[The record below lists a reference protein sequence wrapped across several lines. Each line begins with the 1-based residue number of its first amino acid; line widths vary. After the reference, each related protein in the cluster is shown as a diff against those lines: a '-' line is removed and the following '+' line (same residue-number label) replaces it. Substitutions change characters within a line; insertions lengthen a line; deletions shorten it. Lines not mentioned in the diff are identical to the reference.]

1 MGALKREVSP
11 WRMRWVVLALVVGLL
26 ALLLRAVDLQIL
38 NQDFLRGQGDA
49 RQLRVIEER
58 ASRGMIL
65 DRNGEP
71 LAISGPVTTV
81 WAHPPTLLRSIDRLE
96 ELADMLGL
104 DPLPLTEQVISRA
117 SAAREFMYIRRHL
130 TPEHAQRVGA
140 LGIPGVA
147 LLPEFR
153 RYYPQGEAVSHL
165 VGIADIDERGQEG
178 MEKAFDGWLSG
189 EDGRKKVLQDRRGQH
204 IRDIARIRPA
214 RDGNDLYLTIDQR
227 LQYLAYRELKAAV
240 IRHDAIGGSAILID
254 ARTGDILALVNQP
267 GFNPNNRAAIVPGQ
281 MRNRAVTDVFE
292 PGSLIKPFTVAAA
305 LDSGTV
311 GTDAVF
317 DTAPGTMRVGRHT
330 VRDIRNF
337 GRLDLAQ
344 ALARSSNVAATRLVM
359 ETPTEAFWSMLFR
372 AGFGSGSGVG
382 FPGEVSG
389 TLREFTSWRPVERAT
404 MGYGYGLSA
413 TMLQLASAYTAFAN
427 DGHRVPLRIVETAD
441 DARASEPVMSAP
453 TARALLLMME
463 QVTGATGTA
472 RTAAV
477 PGYRIAGKTGTAHKA
492 QQNGY
497 DRSRYISTF
506 AGIAPV
512 SDPRLVMVVMIDEPR
527 AGQFYG
533 GAVAAPLFGTV
544 MESALRLLKVPPDR
558 QDVPRLQA
566 ASARGEGA
574 T

>member
-11 WRMRWVVLALVVGLL
+11 WRMRWVVVALSLGLM

-38 NQDFLRGQGDA
+38 NQDFLRGEGDS

-58 ASRGMIL
+58 ATRGMIL

-81 WAHPPTLLRSIDRLE
+81 WAHPPTLLRSMDRLD
-96 ELADMLGL
+96 ELAETLGVDSVQL
-104 DPLPLTEQVISRA
+104 EQQVNGRA
-117 SAAREFMYIRRHL
+117 SREFMYLRRHL
-130 TPEHAQRVGA
+130 TPEHAQQVQA

-147 LLPEFR
+147 FLREFR

-178 MEKAFDGWLSG
+178 MEKVFDGWLSG
-189 EDGRKKVLQDRRGQH
+189 EDGRKRVLQDRRGQH
-204 IRDIARIRPA
+204 IRDIAMIRPA
-214 RDGNDLYLTIDQR
+214 RNGHDLQLTIDQR

-240 IRHDAIGGSAILID
+240 LRHDAIGGSAIVVD

-267 GFNPNNRAAIVPGQ
+267 GFNPNNRTAIIPGQ
-281 MRNRAVTDVFE
+281 MRNRAATDVFE

-337 GRLDLAQ
+337 GRLDLAE

-359 ETPTEAFWSMLFR
+359 DTPPEAFWSVLFR
-372 AGFGSGSGVG
+372 AGFGSASGVG
-382 FPGEVSG
+382 FPGEVGGS
-389 TLREFTSWRPVERAT
+389 LREFTSWRPVERAT

-427 DGHRVPLRIVETAD
+427 DGYRIPLRIVETAD

-512 SDPRLVMVVMIDEPR
+512 SDPRLVMVVMIDEPK

-558 QDVPRLQA
+558 PDVPRLQA
-566 ASARGEGA
+566 AGARGEGA

>member
-11 WRMRWVVLALVVGLL
+11 WRMRWVVLAFCLGLI

-38 NQDFLRGQGDA
+38 NQDFLRGEGDS

-58 ASRGMIL
+58 ATRGMIL

-81 WAHPPTLLRSIDRLE
+81 WAHPATLLRSLDRID
-96 ELADMLGL
+96 ELAETLGV
-104 DPLPLTEQVISRA
+104 DPLQLRQQVDGRA
-117 SAAREFMYIRRHL
+117 SREFMYLRRHL
-130 TPEHAQRVGA
+130 TPEHAQRVRA

-147 LLPEFR
+147 FLREFR

-189 EDGRKKVLQDRRGQH
+189 EDGRKRVLQDRRGQH
-204 IRDIARIRPA
+204 IRDIAMIRPA
-214 RDGNDLYLTIDQR
+214 RDGNDLHLTIDQR

-240 IRHDAIGGSAILID
+240 IRHDAIGGSAIVID

-267 GFNPNNRAAIVPGQ
+267 GFNPNNRAGIIPGQ
-281 MRNRAVTDVFE
+281 MRNRAATDVFE
-292 PGSLIKPFTVAAA
+292 PGSLVKPFTVAAA
-305 LDSGTV
+305 LDSGAV
-311 GTDAVF
+311 GADAVF
-317 DTAPGTMRVGRHT
+317 DTSPGTMRVGRHT

-337 GRLDLAQ
+337 GRMDLAE

-359 ETPTEAFWSMLFR
+359 DTPPEAFWSVLFR

-382 FPGEVSG
+382 FPGEVGGS
-389 TLREFTSWRPVERAT
+389 LREFTSWRPVERAT

-427 DGHRVPLRIVETAD
+427 DGYRVPLRIVETAA
-441 DARASEPVMSAP
+441 DARVSEPVMSVE
-453 TARALLLMME
+453 TARSVLLMME
-463 QVTGATGTA
+463 KVTGSSGTA
-472 RTAAV
+472 RAAAV

-512 SDPRLVMVVMIDEPR
+512 SDPRLIMVVMIDEPK

-533 GAVAAPLFGTV
+533 GAVAAPVFGTV

-558 QDVPRLQA
+558 SDVPRLQA
-566 ASARGEGA
+566 ASSRGEGA